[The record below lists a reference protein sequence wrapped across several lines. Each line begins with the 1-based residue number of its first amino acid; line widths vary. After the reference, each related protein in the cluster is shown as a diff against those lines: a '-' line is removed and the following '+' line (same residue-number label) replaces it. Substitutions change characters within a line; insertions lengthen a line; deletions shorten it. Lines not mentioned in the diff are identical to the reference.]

1 MRVQHF
7 PSSRTFSLR
16 ATIEA
21 FKQVIRFGWPYRLE
35 VVGLAYES
43 GTNAEL
49 DNEWYMIN
57 KDPHILYSRRFVEQ
71 NYEEDEE

>member
-1 MRVQHF
+1 MMKVQHF
-7 PSSRTFSLR
+7 PSIRTFTLR
-16 ATIEA
+16 ASVEA
-21 FKQVIRFGWPYRLE
+21 MKQVIRSNWPYKLE

-43 GTNAEL
+43 ETNAEL

-71 NYEEDEE
+71 HYEEEV